1 MRGNRSLDFMLICLH
16 MTYIYMKHCFKEFEL
31 HAEEFIEK
39 YYWSDP
45 DGPTKPKLAEWPY
58 GKDDICF
65 TNSVKWAG
73 ESERVDI
80 FIDRQ
85 CKPAFITSN
94 VQMCLASFPVAKL
107 EILFVLEKNSVTK
120 EGRFLYNVAN

>member
-1 MRGNRSLDFMLICLH
+1 

-58 GKDDICF
+58 RKDDICF

-80 FIDRQ
+80 FIDRCFVFLNAGNAIGRVRRFQVSLQKARRFQVSLQKGQ
-85 CKPAFITSN
+85 CHAEN
-94 VQMCLASFPVAKL
+94 
-107 EILFVLEKNSVTK
+107 
-120 EGRFLYNVAN
+120 